1 MEKYAKRLQ
10 DIINEQDFCFEPEE
24 IRTVEKALGVLKKYE
39 DADIPAEAC
48 VEYRKFEDELIR
60 DGMSLQHV
68 LDLLKAEREGRLKVS
83 PESLGQRCGQC
94 HHFLREPMKASGIC
108 EVRKNKHYPRAGT
121 PLYCC
126 QSKKACLD
134 FDERGER
141 PIRYQEA

>member
-68 LDLLKAEREGRLKVS
+68 LDLLKAEREGRLKVR
-83 PESLGQRCGQC
+83 PESLGQM
-94 HHFLREPMKASGIC
+94 LRPVPPLPQRAYESVRHLRGSQEQALPASWDAALLLSV
-108 EVRKNKHYPRAGT
+108 EKSLP
-121 PLYCC
+121 
-126 QSKKACLD
+126 
-134 FDERGER
+134 
-141 PIRYQEA
+141 

>member
-68 LDLLKAEREGRLKVS
+68 LDLLKAEKEGRLINVS
-83 PESLGQRCGQC
+83 DDLPRS
-94 HHFLREPMKASGIC
+94 FLLCS
-108 EVRKNKHYPRAGT
+108 
-121 PLYCC
+121 
-126 QSKKACLD
+126 
-134 FDERGER
+134 RGEEPPVVYLSQLSAATLLR
-141 PIRYQEA
+141 RAENNSFE

>member
-10 DIINEQDFCFEPEE
+10 DIINEQNFCFEPEE

-68 LDLLKAEREGRLKVS
+68 LDLLKAEREGRLKVR
-83 PESLGQRCGQC
+83 PGKPRPMLRPVPPLPQRAYESVR
-94 HHFLREPMKASGIC
+94 HLRGSQEQALPASWDAALLLSV
-108 EVRKNKHYPRAGT
+108 EKSLP
-121 PLYCC
+121 
-126 QSKKACLD
+126 
-134 FDERGER
+134 
-141 PIRYQEA
+141 